1 MNTQVVIDLAKEK
14 PDRFYV
20 DDNNF
25 ILDKETGTLV
35 LINPIDDQ
43 LIGTIPDEDIKS
55 WKLEIK
61 ELVNNNLIEPE
72 VFERF
77 NNKHSK

>member
-25 ILDKETGTLV
+25 ILDKETGILV

-61 ELVNNNLIEPE
+61 ELVNSRLIEPE
-72 VFERF
+72 ALDKF
-77 NNKHSK
+77 NTKYCK